1 MGGDSLCDRRFGFS
15 GRLGFNWN
23 FWFGAGIGRARRLGG
38 LRFFLRLV
46 DRPDHVKGALW
57 IVFELIV
64 QDALAA
70 VERVLQ
76 ADILSLDAAE
86 LLGREKRLGQKSLQ
100 PAGAADDVS
109 VVRRELLHSEH
120 GNDVLEFLVVRQRLA
135 DFLRQQ
141 VMPLH
146 R

>member
-15 GRLGFNWN
+15 GRWGSNWD
-23 FWFGAGIGRARRLGG
+23 FWFEAGIGRARRLGG

-64 QDALAA
+64 HDPLAA
-70 VERVLQ
+70 VERVFQ

-86 LLGREKRLGQKSLQ
+86 LLRREKRLG
-100 PAGAADDVS
+100 
-109 VVRRELLHSEH
+109 
-120 GNDVLEFLVVRQRLA
+120 
-135 DFLRQQ
+135 
-141 VMPLH
+141 
-146 R
+146 